1 MLRAAANEKIMDFA
15 LNFLAVEVSLHKI
28 SGTRKIQS
36 KLYLRSL
43 ALSLHKISGTRA
55 IVGKLTCRF
64 LAASLHRQ
72 TGSGGTGRR
81 ASRHGMAAKGPLN
94 TQLMVSFENDY
105 NNGAHPKVLQRLVE
119 TNGADQFCESAKAK
133 IMAAC
138 DDEDAM
144 IFFLT
149 GGTQTNATVID
160 SLLRQ
165 YEGVV
170 AADSGHINVH
180 EAGAIEFTGHKVIT
194 LPGHGGKMRAE
205 DLDKYLED
213 FNNDENNAH
222 SVFPGL
228 VYITFPTELG
238 TLYSAAELDAI
249 YRICRRN
256 NIPLYVDGA
265 RLGYGLAAD
274 GNDITLPYLARHCD
288 AFYIGGTKAGALCGE
303 AVVFTHGN
311 APRNFFTIQK
321 QHGALM
327 AKARL
332 LGAQFDALFTDGLY
346 FDISRHAI
354 DMAKRMR
361 MMFEKKGYR
370 LWIDSPTNQ
379 QFVIIGN
386 DDVERLSRDVLFT
399 HWGKADENH
408 TVCRFVT
415 SWATTDA
422 ELEQLQSLL

>member
-15 LNFLAVEVSLHKI
+15 LNFLAVEVSLYKI
-28 SGTRKIQS
+28 SGTRKIQN

-119 TNGADQFCESAKAK
+119 TNEERTLPYGADQFCESAKAK

-138 DDEDAM
+138 DDEDAV

-321 QHGALM
+321 QHG
-327 AKARL
+327 
-332 LGAQFDALFTDGLY
+332 LFTDGLY

-415 SWATTDA
+415 SWATTEA

>member
-1 MLRAAANEKIMDFA
+1 MDFA

-43 ALSLHKISGTRA
+43 ALSLHKISGTRM
-55 IVGKLTCRF
+55 IQSKLICRS

-72 TGSGGTGRR
+72 TGSGGTRHAR
-81 ASRHGMAAKGPLN
+81 RHGRAAKGAHN
-94 TQLMVSFENDY
+94 TQIMVSFENDY

-119 TNGADQFCESAKAK
+119 TNEERTLPYGADQFCESAKAK

-138 DDEDAM
+138 DDEDAV

-160 SLLRQ
+160 SLLSQ

-170 AADSGHINVH
+170 GHINVH

-238 TLYSAAELDAI
+238 TIYSAAELDAI

-327 AKARL
+327 AKGRL

-370 LWIDSPTNQ
+370 FWIDSPTNQ

-415 SWATTDA
+415 SWATTEA

>member
-72 TGSGGTGRR
+72 TGSDGTGRR

-119 TNGADQFCESAKAK
+119 TNEERTLPYGADQFCESAKAK

-138 DDEDAM
+138 DDEDAV

-265 RLGYGLAAD
+265 
-274 GNDITLPYLARHCD
+274 
-288 AFYIGGTKAGALCGE
+288 
-303 AVVFTHGN
+303 
-311 APRNFFTIQK
+311 
-321 QHGALM
+321 LM

-346 FDISRHAI
+346 LDISRHAI

-399 HWGKADENH
+399 HWGKAGENH

-415 SWATTDA
+415 SWATTEA

>member
-28 SGTRKIQS
+28 SGTR
-36 KLYLRSL
+36 
-43 ALSLHKISGTRA
+43 A

-72 TGSGGTGRR
+72 TGSDGTGRR

-119 TNGADQFCESAKAK
+119 TNEERTLPYGADQFCESAKAK

-138 DDEDAM
+138 DDEDAV

-228 VYITFPTELG
+228 VYITFPTE
-238 TLYSAAELDAI
+238 
-249 YRICRRN
+249 
-256 NIPLYVDGA
+256 
-265 RLGYGLAAD
+265 
-274 GNDITLPYLARHCD
+274 
-288 AFYIGGTKAGALCGE
+288 
-303 AVVFTHGN
+303 
-311 APRNFFTIQK
+311 
-321 QHGALM
+321 
-327 AKARL
+327 
-332 LGAQFDALFTDGLY
+332 
-346 FDISRHAI
+346 
-354 DMAKRMR
+354 
-361 MMFEKKGYR
+361 
-370 LWIDSPTNQ
+370 
-379 QFVIIGN
+379 
-386 DDVERLSRDVLFT
+386 
-399 HWGKADENH
+399 
-408 TVCRFVT
+408 
-415 SWATTDA
+415 
-422 ELEQLQSLL
+422 

>member
-1 MLRAAANEKIMDFA
+1 
-15 LNFLAVEVSLHKI
+15 
-28 SGTRKIQS
+28 
-36 KLYLRSL
+36 
-43 ALSLHKISGTRA
+43 
-55 IVGKLTCRF
+55 
-64 LAASLHRQ
+64 
-72 TGSGGTGRR
+72 
-81 ASRHGMAAKGPLN
+81 
-94 TQLMVSFENDY
+94 
-105 NNGAHPKVLQRLVE
+105 
-119 TNGADQFCESAKAK
+119 
-133 IMAAC
+133 MAAC
-138 DDEDAM
+138 DDKDAV

-205 DLDKYLED
+205 DLDKHLED

-288 AFYIGGTKAGALCGE
+288 AFYIGGTKVGALFGE
-303 AVVFTHGN
+303 AVVFTKGN
-311 APRNFFTIQK
+311 TPKHFLTQIK
-321 QHGALM
+321 QHGALL
-327 AKARL
+327 AKGWL
-332 LGAQFDALFTDGLY
+332 LGLQFGTLFTDDLY
-346 FDISRHAI
+346 LRIAANANRQADRIREAL
-354 DMAKRMR
+354 RER
-361 MMFEKKGYR
+361 GYTLTFEA
-370 LWIDSPTNQ
+370 PTNQ
-379 QFVIIGN
+379 VFVTLDHPTI
-386 DDVERLSRDVLFT
+386 ERLQAHVRMGFME
-399 HWGKADENH
+399 KADNEH
-408 TVCRFVT
+408 TVMRLCT
-415 SWATTDA
+415 SWATTD
-422 ELEQLQSLL
+422 EQVDQLIALL

>member
-72 TGSGGTGRR
+72 TGSGGTGRHV
-81 ASRHGMAAKGPLN
+81 SRHGMAAKGPLN

-119 TNGADQFCESAKAK
+119 TNEERTLPYGADQFCESAKAK

-138 DDEDAM
+138 DDEDAV

-288 AFYIGGTKAGALCGE
+288 AFYIG
-303 AVVFTHGN
+303 
-311 APRNFFTIQK
+311 APRQG
-321 QHGALM
+321 HYA
-327 AKARL
+327 AKPWCSRTETPRATSLPYRSNT
-332 LGAQFDALFTDGLY
+332 GR
-346 FDISRHAI
+346 SWPRHACW
-354 DMAKRMR
+354 AHNSTPC
-361 MMFEKKGYR
+361 
-370 LWIDSPTNQ
+370 SPTG
-379 QFVIIGN
+379 FIST
-386 DDVERLSRDVLFT
+386 SR
-399 HWGKADENH
+399 AMP
-408 TVCRFVT
+408 
-415 SWATTDA
+415 
-422 ELEQLQSLL
+422 